1 MSARICGLSAAA
13 MLACAG
19 SPSLAADSV
28 KVGLVA
34 TLSGPSAAL
43 GEQVRDGFEL
53 AMRQMGN
60 QLGGLPAEIIIVD
73 DEQKPDVAVGRVQTL
88 LDRDQVDFVV
98 GPVFSNVA
106 QAIARPITASETFM
120 ISANAGPS
128 TLAGAECSPFFFSS
142 AYQNDQV
149 HAVLGKYAQDQ
160 GYETVVLMTP
170 NYQAGKDAMAGFKR
184 YYQGEVVDEIYTQL
198 GQLDFSAEL
207 ARIASY
213 QPAALCTFMP
223 GGMGVNLVKQFS
235 QAGLTGTLPF
245 LSAFTVDETTLPAT
259 QDAALGLFGGANWS
273 PTMDNPQS
281 TSFVSAY
288 EQAYGSVPGLYAMQG
303 YDAASLIDSVVKA
316 TGGNL
321 DDKAAVRAAFLK
333 PTSPRCAAIS
343 PSARTA
349 SRSRTSTSSRSP
361 GGRTASSRPRSRARC
376 STTMSTTMSAPVP
389 STDPR
394 RPWP

>member
-213 QPAALCTFMP
+213 QPAALYTFMP

-321 DDKAAVRAAFLK
+321 DDKAAVRAAFLEADF
-333 PTSPRCAAIS
+333 TSLRGDFTFSKNGFPIQDFYLVEVA
-343 PSARTA
+343 
-349 SRSRTSTSSRSP
+349 
-361 GGRTASSRPRSRARC
+361 
-376 STTMSTTMSAPVP
+376 
-389 STDPR
+389 R
-394 RPWP
+394 RPDGKFQTEIASKVFDDYVDDYVGACPID